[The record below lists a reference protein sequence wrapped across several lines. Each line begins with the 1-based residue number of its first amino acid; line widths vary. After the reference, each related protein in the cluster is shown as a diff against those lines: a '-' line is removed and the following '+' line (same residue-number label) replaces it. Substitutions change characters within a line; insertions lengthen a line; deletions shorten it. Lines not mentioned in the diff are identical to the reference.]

1 MNRINVIF
9 LILSLMFISLA
20 LAEDG
25 EDKTI
30 SGTVSA
36 TDWVK
41 SVVSVRYADP
51 YTGNTDEIL
60 LRVTS
65 DSELTRGTESISLSD
80 VEQSDPVTVTYYKD
94 GLSGLKIRSLSD
106 LNDANE

>member
-1 MNRINVIF
+1 MNRISIVFLVLSF
-9 LILSLMFISLA
+9 LIISPA
-20 LAEDG
+20 LADDS

-30 SGTVSA
+30 SGTVSS

-51 YTGNTDEIL
+51 YTGNTDEIN
-60 LRVTS
+60 LRSTG
-65 DSELTRGTESISLSD
+65 DSEITRGTDSISLSD
-80 VEQSDPVTVTYYKD
+80 VEQGDPVSVTYYKD
-94 GLSGLKIRSLSD
+94 DLSGLKIRRLRD